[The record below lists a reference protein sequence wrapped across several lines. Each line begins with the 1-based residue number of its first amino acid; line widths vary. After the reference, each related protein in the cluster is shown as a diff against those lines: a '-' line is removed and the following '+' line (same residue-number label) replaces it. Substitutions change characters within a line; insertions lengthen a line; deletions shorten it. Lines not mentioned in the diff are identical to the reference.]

1 MRKTKLLF
9 LLLAFSLLLNGQD
22 NFVTIS
28 GQVSFISSQNIYIRF
43 SSTAG
48 ISAGDTLFLQS
59 GSTLMPALIVNDLSS
74 SSCLCTSI
82 SGRTLSVAD
91 LVTAKI
97 RKKNTDTEEV
107 TAVNPARETVEQRPL
122 ADSLIPEEAQKT
134 LRQQIRG
141 SMSLVS
147 YSDLSDTES
156 ENSQRFRYTLSLD
169 ARNIGN
175 SKFSLE
181 SYISFR
187 HKAGEWDE
195 VRNDLFSALKV
206 YTLAARYEINP
217 TTWLVLG
224 RYTNQKLSSI
234 GAFDGLQF
242 EKSLR
247 GFTFGVLAGFRPD
260 YVNFGFNSSLFQ
272 YGAFVSYKSLAKI
285 SGSENS
291 IAFMQQ
297 TKDFRTDRRFLYFQH
312 SNSFIR
318 NLWLHATFEADLY
331 RLKIDSLSNEKPQN
345 TFSLTGFYV
354 SARYRILKSL
364 TLYGS
369 YDARKNLVYYETYKT
384 FIDRI
389 METELRQGFR
399 LQANYRITGDLT
411 YGVQGGYRFLK
422 SDPHPSANIYSYFT
436 YSRIPTVNIS
446 ATIYG
451 TYLESNYMNGMVV
464 GLRLNR
470 DFFNGNIQTGIGYSY
485 ADYNFSESLVTAV
498 QNVTEFNFSWQ
509 FKSKMSLSV
518 NYEGTFE
525 QADIYTRLYILLR
538 KRF

>member
-9 LLLAFSLLLNGQD
+9 LLLAFSILLNGQD
-22 NFVTIS
+22 NIVTIS

-59 GSTLMPALIVNDLSS
+59 GGTLVPALIVNDLSS

-82 SGRTLSVAD
+82 DGRTLAVAD

-97 RKKNTDTEEV
+97 RKKRAEAEEV

-122 ADSLIPEEAQKT
+122 ADSLIPGEAQKS

-141 SMSLVS
+141 SLSLVS
-147 YSDLSDTES
+147 YSDLSDTEA

-175 SKFSLE
+175 SKFSVE

-187 HKAGEWDE
+187 HKAGEWNE

-217 TTWLVLG
+217 TTRVVLG
-224 RYTNQKLSSI
+224 RAINQKLSSI

-247 GFTFGVLAGFRPD
+247 GFTFGVLAGFRPN
-260 YVNFGFNSSLFQ
+260 YVNYGFNSSLFQ

-285 SGSENS
+285 SGSESS

-318 NLWLHATFEADLY
+318 NLWFHATFEADLY

-345 TFSLTGFYV
+345 TFSLTGLYI
-354 SARYRILKSL
+354 SARYKILKSL
-364 TLYGS
+364 TLFGS
-369 YDARKNLVYYETYKT
+369 YDARKNIVYYETYKT

-399 LQANYRITGDLT
+399 LQVNYRITSDLT

-422 SDPHPSANIYSYFT
+422 SDPHPSGNIYSYFT

-451 TYLESNYMNGMVV
+451 TYLESNYMNGMVL

-485 ADYNFSESLVTAV
+485 ANYNFSESLVTAV

-509 FKSKMSLSV
+509 FRSKMSLSV

-525 QADIYTRLYILLR
+525 QADIYTRIYILLR